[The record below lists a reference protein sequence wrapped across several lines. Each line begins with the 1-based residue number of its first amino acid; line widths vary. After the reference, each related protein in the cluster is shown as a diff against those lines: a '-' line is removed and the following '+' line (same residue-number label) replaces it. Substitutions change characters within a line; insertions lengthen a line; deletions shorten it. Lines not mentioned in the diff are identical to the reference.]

1 MSATSDRTAL
11 RLQAYYDGE
20 LSGLARWWLERR
32 LRRSPALRA
41 ELAALARVGE
51 WVRDA
56 HVEEAAPDVWD
67 SIALRLHAIDAR
79 RADVRAPRRSWVG
92 WLAVPG
98 AVVSAA
104 IAAVLAYHELAPV
117 KPPAAT
123 GVVRWLDSGGRDV
136 MVLEG
141 DPGTTI
147 IWVLDAPKKP
157 KRDEAGNA

>member
-1 MSATSDRTAL
+1 MSATSERTLL
-11 RLQAYYDGE
+11 RLQAYHDGE

-56 HVEEAAPDVWD
+56 HVEEPAPDLWD
-67 SIALRLHAIDAR
+67 AIALRLPAADAR
-79 RADVRAPRRSWVG
+79 RADAGGARRSWVG

-98 AVVSAA
+98 VVASAA
-104 IAAVLAYHELAPV
+104 IAAVLAFYELAS
-117 KPPAAT
+117 PPPPAT

-136 MVLEG
+136 MVLEA
-141 DPGTTI
+141 DPDTTI
-147 IWVLDAPKKP
+147 IWIFDAPKESM
-157 KRDEAGNA
+157 REDGGNA